1 MLCGF
6 CEWISGTRTGGSR
19 IFSRLSLWRVSA
31 WHHLHEVGLAVRHCS
46 RRNCVDDVLSVV
58 QIHFAFRLCRLAA
71 VMAVMAIHHSG
82 RRKKQVNSA
91 RMINE
96 SSGLGRFY
104 WPVPAG
110 DL

>member
-1 MLCGF
+1 
-6 CEWISGTRTGGSR
+6 
-19 IFSRLSLWRVSA
+19 
-31 WHHLHEVGLAVRHCS
+31 
-46 RRNCVDDVLSVV
+46 
-58 QIHFAFRLCRLAA
+58 
-71 VMAVMAIHHSG
+71 MAVMAIHHSG